1 MIMSLDNIQLPDTI
15 LQALY
20 SKCLYDL
27 DSDKSVLTEI
37 QQSSG
42 ISFLGTNQKKIVILV
57 NCDTSIYLPDEELNF
72 LLGILTACK
81 LSMAD
86 VALVNLSKNP
96 GVTYPVL
103 SEQLN
108 AEKVFLFGPDASVL
122 ELPLQF
128 PHYQVQPFNNQVYLS
143 AASLQEL
150 QANKEEKMK
159 LWNCLKKIFSL

>member
-15 LQALY
+15 LQGLY

-27 DSDKSVLTEI
+27 DSHKSVLSDI
-37 QQSSG
+37 PASG
-42 ISFLGTNQKKIVILV
+42 IGFLGNNEKKITILV
-57 NCDTSIYLPDEELNF
+57 NSEAAIYLPDDELNF

-86 VALVNLSKNP
+86 IALVNVATNP
-96 GVTYPVL
+96 GLVYSVL
-103 SEQLN
+103 SQQLKP
-108 AEKVFLFGPDASVL
+108 EKVFLFGLNAATI

-128 PHYQVQPFNNQVYLS
+128 PHYQVQQFNNQVYLS
-143 AASLQEL
+143 SVSLTEM

-159 LWNCLKKIFSL
+159 LWACLKKIFSI